1 MFTFGERL
9 HVYRATLAQDR
20 YGNTTPSTWQ
30 LVAMVDGGFAPTSG
44 VRGQVGSTREDTTQG
59 REAVISDASVYVAC
73 GADVRAGDR
82 IEVRGSTY
90 EAVGDPAE
98 WVNPFTGWAAGAEIR
113 LRRVAG

>member
-9 HVYRATLAQDR
+9 HVYRATTTVDR
-20 YGNTTPSTWQ
+20 YGNTIPSTWQ
-30 LVAMVDGGFAPTSG
+30 LVATIDGGFAPT
-44 VRGQVGSTREDTTQG
+44 STREDTTQG

-73 GADVRAGDR
+73 GADARAGDR

-90 EAVGDPAE
+90 EVVGDPAE

>member
-9 HVYRATLAQDR
+9 HVYRATTTVDR
-20 YGNTTPSTWQ
+20 YGNTIPSTWQ
-30 LVAMVDGGFAPTSG
+30 LVAMVDGGFAPT
-44 VRGQVGSTREDTTQG
+44 STREDTTQG

-73 GADVRAGDR
+73 GADARAGDR

-90 EAVGDPAE
+90 EVVGDPAE